1 MYNEGKN
8 LTKVGLRKKWAQ
20 GISDIEHGQFFK
32 LFSAKRNQEFGQ
44 QPAEKW
50 HQENMEETSECL
62 MLIRMIQQRAK
73 TDSTGKGSTAIGIS

>member
-50 HQENMEETSECL
+50 HQENIRRN
-62 MLIRMIQQRAK
+62 IRMFDADK
-73 TDSTGKGSTAIGIS
+73 NDPTESKD